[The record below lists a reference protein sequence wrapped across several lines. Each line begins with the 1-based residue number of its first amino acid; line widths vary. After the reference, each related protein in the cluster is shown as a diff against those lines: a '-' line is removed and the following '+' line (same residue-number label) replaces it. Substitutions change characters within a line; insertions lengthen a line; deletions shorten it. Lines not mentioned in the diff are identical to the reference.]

1 MKRLFKRLYILLFF
15 AFILTACGKNDDSQ
29 NQSTSTNN
37 IDTESIANK
46 DELVLGFGSE
56 PDKGWDPI
64 HGSGH
69 YGTSLFQSALL
80 KRDVDLNIVP
90 DLAKSYEL
98 SEDKKTIRIELKD
111 DLKFSD
117 GSDLTA
123 KDVALHIILLK
134 KKGLQES
141 I

>member
-1 MKRLFKRLYILLFF
+1 MKRLSKKISIFLLFTLV
-15 AFILTACGKNDDSQ
+15 LTACGKNEESKNKSSD
-29 NQSTSTNN
+29 TKTNVE
-37 IDTESIANK
+37 TVSIANK

-69 YGTSLFQSALL
+69 YGTSIFQSALL

-98 SEDKKTIRIELKD
+98 SDDKKTIK
-111 DLKFSD
+111 
-117 GSDLTA
+117 
-123 KDVALHIILLK
+123 V
-134 KKGLQES
+134 
-141 I
+141 